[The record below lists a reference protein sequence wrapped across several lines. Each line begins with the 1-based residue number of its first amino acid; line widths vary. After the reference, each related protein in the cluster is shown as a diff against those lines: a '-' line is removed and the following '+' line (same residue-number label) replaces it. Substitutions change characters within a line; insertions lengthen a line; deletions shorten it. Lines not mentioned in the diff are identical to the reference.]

1 MFVMR
6 INAKRCCL
14 LLWAAACLAQN
25 PAALFEKAP
34 PDIDEA
40 LRARVMKFYQA
51 HVEGKFRAADAFVA
65 EDSKDAFFEAD
76 KIRCRGFDIMSVK
89 YSDSFSRAVAVIACD
104 TDFPMP
110 MGRPMAVKMP
120 VRSQWKTVDGQWFWY
135 LDPVPEKEVVTPF
148 GIRKPQNPQ
157 QPAAA
162 SAPRVAP
169 MDIETVFKQVKTD
182 KKEVSFDPASAGVN
196 RVVVTNQMPGSI
208 SVSLEPAMLEGL
220 DLKLDRTSLGQ
231 GQSAVLSIRYEPAKD
246 RKPSAAVVRVV
257 VSPLGLE
264 IPIQI
269 RFAAPVIRDSR

>member
-1 MFVMR
+1 MR

-14 LLWAAACLAQN
+14 LLWAAVCLAQD

-40 LRARVMKFYQA
+40 LRARITKFYQA
-51 HVEGKFRAADAFVA
+51 HVEGKFRAADALVA

-76 KIRCRGFDIMSVK
+76 KTRCRSFNLMSVK
-89 YSDSFSRAVAVIACD
+89 YSDSFSRAVAVIACE

-135 LDPVPEKEVVTPF
+135 LDPVSDKEAVTPF

-162 SAPRVAP
+162 AAPRVAP

-182 KKEVSFDPASAGVN
+182 KQEVSFDPSAKGVN
-196 RVVVTNQMPGSI
+196 RVVVTNQMLGSI
-208 SVSLEPAMLEGL
+208 SVSLDPPVLEGL

-231 GQSAVLSIRYEPAKD
+231 GESAVLSIAYEPAKN
-246 RKPSAAVVRVV
+246 RKPSAAVVRVI
-257 VSPLGLE
+257 VSPLGQAL
-264 IPIQI
+264 PIQI